1 MQAGLVDLSTCATNY
16 CLNNHNY
23 KYLQLRKKELLIS
36 SNKRKRLHFPRSVK
50 KLPKNFSLSIKIESV
65 LHTRPILRRKLK
77 LLGRWLSGNVI
88 KSYYILLKVKK
99 TLVVIEWLIF
109 FVAIALNKGIVI
121 WKQYHEK
128 VTGERFPEFIKENF
142 FKTFNR
148 TLNLNGRLFLQD
160 GDPGQVSWAA
170 KITMKEVECQM
181 FAIPVHLADL
191 NPIESICY
199 VIPKKLHQNA
209 LSNEIK

>member
-1 MQAGLVDLSTCATNY
+1 M
-16 CLNNHNY
+16 
-23 KYLQLRKKELLIS
+23 
-36 SNKRKRLHFPRSVK
+36 
-50 KLPKNFSLSIKIESV
+50 
-65 LHTRPILRRKLK
+65 
-77 LLGRWLSGNVI
+77 
-88 KSYYILLKVKK
+88 
-99 TLVVIEWLIF
+99 VIEWLIF

-170 KITMKEVECQM
+170 KIIMKEVECQM
-181 FAIPVHLADL
+181 FAIPVHLPDL

-199 VIPKKLHQNA
+199 VIP
-209 LSNEIK
+209 